1 MQAIAEFFEKGGVFV
16 YVNLFV
22 SVVSLAVI
30 SERTYF
36 LLRARANSKGL
47 LEHLRKLV
55 RANNVD
61 RAIRLCGTGNAP
73 LLRVAKAGLVRAHRG
88 EEAISTALE
97 EALVDAVPD
106 LKKRI
111 SSLWSLANI
120 ATLLGLLGTVSGLIR
135 AFAAVA
141 FAAPEQRSALLAN
154 GIAEAMNNTAMG
166 LAIAVMCIVGHLL
179 LGGESKRMV
188 SELES
193 FTMKLEN
200 FLIEHSRGAP
210 IPSPAAPTPAG
221 PPARQQ
227 AT

>member
-1 MQAIAEFFEKGGVFV
+1 MQAIAEFFEKGGSFL

-22 SVVSLAVI
+22 SVVALAVI
-30 SERTYF
+30 AERAIF
-36 LLRARANSKGL
+36 LLRSRANSKGL

-55 RANNVD
+55 QANNVD
-61 RAIRLCGTGNAP
+61 RAIRLCGTGSAP
-73 LLRVAKAGLVRAHRG
+73 LLRVAKAGLIRAHRG

-111 SSLWSLANI
+111 SALWSLANV

-141 FAAPEQRSALLAN
+141 FAAPEQRSALLSK
-154 GIAEAMNNTAMG
+154 GISEAMNNTAMG
-166 LAIAVMCIVGHLL
+166 LAIAVVCILGHLL

-188 SELES
+188 NELES

-200 FLIEHSRGAP
+200 FLIEHTRTAGVAP
-210 IPSPAAPTPAG
+210 PTPA
-221 PPARQQ
+221 QK
-227 AT
+227 

>member
-1 MQAIAEFFEKGGVFV
+1 MHAIAEFFEKGGWFL

-22 SVVSLAVI
+22 SVIALAVI
-30 SERTYF
+30 FERGIF
-36 LLRARANSKGL
+36 LFRARANSKGL
-47 LEHLRKLV
+47 LDHLRKLV
-55 RANNVD
+55 QANNVD

-88 EEAISTALE
+88 EEAIATALE
-97 EALVDAVPD
+97 EALVDAMPD

-141 FAAPEQRSALLAN
+141 FAAPEARSALLSQ
-154 GIAEAMNNTAMG
+154 GISEAMNNTAMG
-166 LAIAVMCIVGHLL
+166 LAIAVVCIIGHLL

-188 SELES
+188 AELES

-200 FLIEHSRGAP
+200 FLVDHSRTAGVPAP
-210 IPSPAAPTPAG
+210 QSPAA
-221 PPARQQ
+221 R
-227 AT
+227 

>member
-1 MQAIAEFFEKGGVFV
+1 MHGIAEFFAKGGWFL

-22 SVVSLAVI
+22 SVIALSVI
-30 SERTYF
+30 SERAIF
-36 LLRARANSKGL
+36 LFRARANSRGL

-55 RANNVD
+55 QANNVD
-61 RAIRLCGTGNAP
+61 RAIRLCGTGTAP

-97 EALVDAVPD
+97 EALVDATPD

-141 FAAPEQRSALLAN
+141 FAAPEARSSLLAN

-166 LAIAVMCIVGHLL
+166 LGIAVMCIIGHLI

-188 SELES
+188 NELES
-193 FTMKLEN
+193 FTMKFEN
-200 FLIEHSRGAP
+200 FLIDHTRTAGIPAP
-210 IPSPAAPTPAG
+210 QAPAA
-221 PPARQQ
+221 R
-227 AT
+227 

>member
-1 MQAIAEFFEKGGVFV
+1 MHGLAEFFEKGGLFL
-16 YVNLFV
+16 YVNLLV
-22 SVVSLAVI
+22 SGIAIAVI
-30 SERTYF
+30 VERGIF
-36 LLRARANSKGL
+36 LYRARANSRGL

-55 RANNVD
+55 QANNVD
-61 RAIRLCGTGNAP
+61 RAIRLCATGTAP
-73 LLRVAKAGLVRAHRG
+73 LLRVAKAGLARAHRG

-97 EALVDAVPD
+97 EALVDATPD

-120 ATLLGLLGTVSGLIR
+120 ATLIGLLGTVTGLIR

-166 LAIAVMCIVGHLL
+166 LGIAVMCIIGHLV

-188 SELES
+188 HELES

-200 FLIEHSRGAP
+200 FLIEHTRTAGVPAP
-210 IPSPAAPTPAG
+210 QAPAA
-221 PPARQQ
+221 R
-227 AT
+227 

>member
-1 MQAIAEFFEKGGVFV
+1 MHGIAEFFEKGGWFL

-22 SVVSLAVI
+22 SVIALAVI
-30 SERTYF
+30 VERAIF
-36 LLRARANSKGL
+36 LFRARANSRGL

-55 RANNVD
+55 QANNVD
-61 RAIRLCGTGNAP
+61 RAIRLCSAGSEP

-97 EALVDAVPD
+97 EALVDATPD

-166 LAIAVMCIVGHLL
+166 LGIAVMCIIGHLI

-200 FLIEHSRGAP
+200 FLIDHTRTAGIPAP
-210 IPSPAAPTPAG
+210 QAPAA
-221 PPARQQ
+221 R
-227 AT
+227 